1 MYNPVYI
8 IDPIQYKLTKYDHYY
23 TQAHK
28 HQLTA
33 TCIDQIGILLAL
45 SWIGSHSQK
54 PVLGLQHH
62 MYPGRDII
70 ARHSGHPD
78 TYMMRERV
86 EWDVE

>member
-1 MYNPVYI
+1 MHMLYTVHTKLDNPI
-8 IDPIQYKLTKYDHYY
+8 NNSTPQEHYK
-23 TQAHK
+23 HK
-28 HQLTA
+28 SA
-33 TCIDQIGILLAL
+33 RTCIDQVGILLAL